1 MRAQHSA
8 GLGAAPAKNP
18 SHGNAIATTACE
30 AGLRQL
36 SLSPLSVCR
45 AGARVESVVPITPW
59 RFSSAQ
65 LQPPDGQHGFC
76 ATCSINFGCFCIPQT
91 LAGSFSPHPIPSH
104 TAHPE
109 GANPKATSLA
119 WPSAAG
125 GTDAGK
131 HCCVTELPAARHV
144 QTYPLSAGAEAAVGP
159 AWKQMHGGFAHG
171 GSHCQQGSAAAPPAA
186 KVPTALQKCFH
197 LSRALPAITLPSPCT
212 PSTVFAPSLPQSS
225 CRGSLHCAEQC
236 RSTRPPCSPPS

>member
-1 MRAQHSA
+1 MSLLCPSPPGDSAALSSSPRMASMDFVQHAVLISDA
-8 GLGAAPAKNP
+8 FAFPK
-18 SHGNAIATTACE
+18 C
-30 AGLRQL
+30 
-36 SLSPLSVCR
+36 
-45 AGARVESVVPITPW
+45 
-59 RFSSAQ
+59 
-65 LQPPDGQHGFC
+65 LQGPF
-76 ATCSINFGCFCIPQT
+76 
-91 LAGSFSPHPIPSH
+91 LPIPSH

-119 WPSAAG
+119 WPGAAG

-131 HCCVTELPAARHV
+131 HCCVTELPAVRHV
-144 QTYPLSAGAEAAVGP
+144 QTYPLSAGAGAAVGP